1 MSNLPAVVTILDL
14 PLATTLSSAAM
25 FEAVQTTGGVAES
38 VRVGVTQLMTTS
50 LGILPSAGNTGQLL
64 GKSSGADYAAA
75 WVDASSIA
83 AANATSGLTV
93 AGSTTLALALASVAG
108 LSVLGVT
115 GTTTA
120 IPLAITGT
128 AGAQVLRLNDAG
140 TGVAFGAINLASAAA
155 VTGVLP
161 SSNVTAANLASASVA
176 GGVQGVLAVPNGGS
190 GSAAFSARGVVLAG
204 TTATSALQNAAVS
217 TAGNILVDQGTA
229 ANPVFRVV
237 GGDLTMSSAG
247 TATIGSNVVSYAK
260 IQAGTGL
267 AVLGFATT
275 ASSNVTTFLASAAN
289 QVLQVAT
296 TGSTIGWGLPAQVL
310 LNTISANN
318 IATVAD
324 TTSFSANYRS
334 FLVTFDNFCPANA
347 TATLQLQVATTGT
360 AFISGG
366 YVCQV
371 PTLTSQANTV
381 AVDTSTAVIL
391 LSGNRA
397 TTNVGNGTTYG
408 VNGVMRV
415 LNPSSAT
422 SRKMWVGE
430 LSYLNGTAVSTGF
443 MTVLPSGFQDISNAL
458 TGFQVSFT
466 PGNIQ
471 TGTIKVYG
479 LT

>member
-25 FEAVQTTGGVAES
+25 FEAVQTTAAGVPES
-38 VRVGVTQLMTTS
+38 VRVGVSQLMTSS
-50 LGILPSAGNTGQLL
+50 LGALPTGGATGQVL
-64 GKSSGADYAAA
+64 GKSSGADFAAA
-75 WVDASSIA
+75 WVDPSSFV
-83 AANATSGLTV
+83 AANATSGLAVT
-93 AGSTTLALALASVAG
+93 GSTSLALALASVAG
-108 LSVLGVT
+108 LSVLGVASSAA
-115 GTTTA
+115 A
-120 IPLAITGT
+120 IPLPIAGT
-128 AGAQVLRLNDAG
+128 AGQVLRINDAG
-140 TGVAFGAINLASAAA
+140 TGLAFGRVNLASSAA

-161 SSNVTAANLASASVA
+161 GANMSAVDLASPVA
-176 GGVQGVLAVPNGGS
+176 GGIQGILGVPHGGS
-190 GSAAFSARGVVLAG
+190 GTSSFVPFGVLLGG
-204 TTATSALQNAAVS
+204 TNATSVLQNAAPS

-229 ANPVFRVV
+229 ASPAFKVV
-237 GGDLTMSSAG
+237 SGDITITANG
-247 TATIGSNVVSYAK
+247 TVAIGSNVVSYAK

-289 QVLQVAT
+289 QVLQIST
-296 TGSTIGWGLPAQVL
+296 TGSTIGWGLPSQVL
-310 LNTISANN
+310 LNTISASN

-324 TTSFSANYRS
+324 TTSFSASYRS
-334 FLVTFDNFCPANA
+334 FLVTFDNFCPSNA

-360 AFISGG
+360 AFLSSG

-381 AVDTSTAVIL
+381 SVDTSTAVIL

-408 VNGVMRV
+408 VNGFMRV
-415 LNPSSAT
+415 MNPASAT
-422 SRKMWVGE
+422 AKKMWMGE

-443 MTVLPSGFQDISNAL
+443 MTVTPSGFQDINNAI

-471 TGTIKVYG
+471 TGTLKVYG